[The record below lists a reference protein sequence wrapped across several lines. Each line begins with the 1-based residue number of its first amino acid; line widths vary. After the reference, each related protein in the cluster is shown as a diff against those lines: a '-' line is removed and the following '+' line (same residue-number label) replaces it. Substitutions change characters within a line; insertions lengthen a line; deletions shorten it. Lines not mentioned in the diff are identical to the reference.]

1 MNSQNYNDEVT
12 HIDLNLRSKRPSAE
26 SVRVSEL
33 EALYTDQ
40 LKAKYP
46 DAKAIHACIEFYNHA
61 AFGDGS
67 LPAEKEMMCV
77 IIANETKYIS
87 LNDLTR

>member
-1 MNSQNYNDEVT
+1 MNSQNYNDEVA

-26 SVRVSEL
+26 SIRVADL

-46 DAKAIHACIEFYNHA
+46 DAKEIRACLKFYNHA
-61 AFGDGS
+61 EFGEGA
-67 LPAEKEMMCV
+67 LPSEDEMMCV
-77 IIANETKYIS
+77 IFTSETKYIS
-87 LNDLTR
+87 LNDLAH